1 METDRITIL
10 TAAIENIPTLPL
22 IVSRVMEI
30 TANPDSS
37 SQELINLL
45 STDPALTVKILKI
58 ANSAFYSMSGR
69 VATLQ
74 QATMTIGYKEVRN
87 IVLSSAVFNN
97 FAKLKK
103 VQGFDAHLFWRHSF
117 VTGLASQM
125 LAQGLKI
132 PAGELFVAGLIHDI
146 GKLVMAM
153 ALPAE
158 FTNISKMTG
167 NVGMENLLAEKH
179 VLGLTHEG
187 VGARLLKRWAFPPHL
202 VAVAG
207 CHHHP
212 SAAGAN
218 SIYPLIVHLADFL
231 AHIHGVAADPSEAPL
246 LPEGCFSAETVSL
259 ARAHGIDWHPEAV
272 MKYAAHLEE
281 LKTQQA
287 SVLDIFLT

>member
-1 METDRITIL
+1 METDRIAIL
-10 TAAIENIPTLPL
+10 TATIDNIPTLPL
-22 IVSRVMEI
+22 VVSRVMEI

-37 SQELINLL
+37 AQELINLL
-45 STDPALTVKILKI
+45 STDPALTIKILKI
-58 ANSAFYSMSGR
+58 ANSVFYSRSGKI
-69 VATLQ
+69 ATIRE
-74 QATMTIGYKEVRN
+74 AVMTIGYKEVRN
-87 IVLSSAVFNN
+87 IVLASAVCNN

-125 LAQGLKI
+125 MAQGMKI

-146 GKLVMAM
+146 GKLAMVM

-158 FTNISKMTG
+158 FTKISKMTG

-179 VLGLTHEG
+179 VLGLTHEE
-187 VGARLLKRWAFPPHL
+187 VGARLLKRWILPPNL

-207 CHHHP
+207 CHHRP
-212 SAAGAN
+212 AAAEAN

-231 AHIHGVAADPSEAPL
+231 AHIHGVSADPPAAPH

-259 ARAHGIDWHPEAV
+259 ARSNGIEWHPEAV
-272 MKYAAHLEE
+272 MKHADSLEQ
-281 LKTQQA
+281 LKTKQA
-287 SVLDIFLT
+287 SVLDIFLA